1 MSHASRPYNGAV
13 PAETTPQW
21 VFSEDDRSF
30 MRQALAQAEE
40 AAAGGDVPI
49 GAVVVDA
56 TGNVVAAAGN
66 RRERDQDPTAHAE
79 LLALREAARR
89 LGSWRLLGC
98 RLYVT
103 VEPCP
108 MCAAACVLARLAQV
122 VYGAPD
128 PKLGFVGSLANLLE
142 DPRLNHKVAW
152 RAGLLADEALAL
164 LSRFFANQRSRR

>member
-1 MSHASRPYNGAV
+1 M
-13 PAETTPQW
+13 TPQW
-21 VFSEDDRSF
+21 VFSEDDHCF
-30 MRQALAQAEE
+30 MRLALEHAEK

-56 TGNVVAAAGN
+56 KGQVLAAAGN

-79 LLALREAARR
+79 LLALREAARQR
-89 LGSWRLLGC
+89 GSWRLLGC
-98 RLYVT
+98 GLYVT

-122 VYGAPD
+122 IYGASD

-142 DPRLNHKVAW
+142 DPRLNHRVAW
-152 RAGLLADEALAL
+152 RAGLLAEEASAL
-164 LSRFFANQRSRR
+164 LSRFFANQRGRR